1 MRKHKKRIRGLRQSD
16 QDFAVFLKRMR
27 VKVGVS
33 GEMLGD
39 GILDV
44 SQISKIECG
53 VRPTS
58 KMLRNRLLG
67 RLGVTP
73 DMYENLLDI
82 EDYAVWEQ
90 QQEILRAID
99 RRDFQKAQQLIRG
112 YGGQALEEDSV
123 GRQFCLMMKAE
134 ILKLQGADARELGSC
149 YETAVHLTVPE
160 VEQIYEKEKLL
171 SVLEINTVLEYE
183 FYRKENGAS
192 AEAFAVKCRY
202 LMRYVEKSL
211 YDELSKAKIYPKIVY
226 YYLRELPSRDDRMA
240 LEDLQEALRVCDQ
253 AVEMLRDT
261 GRAFYL
267 VELLEYKR
275 KLLGY
280 IIKFLA
286 EDGKEQEAERH
297 QMALQESAELEDLL
311 KKLYAEYGIPE
322 YMQDCTYLYWQRW
335 VFSIGD
341 VLRIRRNMYGMTQ
354 QEVCD
359 GICSAKSLGR
369 AENKHT
375 NMQREPLGKVLRR
388 LGVSKEIQKTNIVTN
403 DREVLQLRT
412 ELLACRNNR
421 ESAKARELL
430 KQIKDRI
437 CLDIPENMQYVMEYE
452 ASLDLMEGKITGEE
466 FVLREEKALQC
477 TLDLKE
483 LCDMEE
489 IYLTEMEMACIRQKM
504 RYLDPA
510 EKLKQIDFLI
520 RFFDCLERR
529 YELSDYIAMYEYV
542 MVSVTSELGNMGEY
556 RLATGLDK
564 KVLKEVLRCRRLG
577 TVDDF
582 IYDMLWNEN
591 EQQTGDGQQTEKEKM
606 TDGLRLCARISH
618 FSKQTFCETF
628 YLDKLSQSIAPSLS
642 GLSLQGETDSS
653 PA

>member
-27 VKVGVS
+27 EKVGVS

-39 GILDV
+39 GILEA
-44 SQISKIECG
+44 SQISKIERG

-90 QQEILRAID
+90 QQELLRAID

-112 YGGQALEEDSV
+112 YSGQALQEDPV
-123 GRQFCLMMKAE
+123 EHQFCLLMKAE
-134 ILKLQGADARELGSC
+134 ILKLQGADARELDSC

-202 LMRYVEKSL
+202 LMKYVEKSL

-226 YYLRELPSRDDRMA
+226 YYLRELPSRDDGMA

-275 KLLGY
+275 ELLGH
-280 IIKFLA
+280 IIRLFI
-286 EDGKEQEAERH
+286 EDGKAPEAERH
-297 QMALQESAELEDLL
+297 QMALQESAELEELL

-322 YMQDCTYLYWQRW
+322 YMQDDTYLYWQRW

-354 QEVCD
+354 QEVCE

-412 ELLACRNNR
+412 ELASCRNNC
-421 ESAKARELL
+421 EIAKARELI
-430 KQIKDRI
+430 KQIKERI
-437 CLDIPENMQYVMEYE
+437 CMEIPENMQYVMEYE
-452 ASLDLMEGKITGEE
+452 ASLDLMERKITGKE

-477 TLDLKE
+477 TLDLNE

-489 IYLTEMEMACIRQKM
+489 VYLTEMEMTCIRQKI
-504 RYLDPA
+504 RYLNPA
-510 EKLKQIDFLI
+510 EKRRQINFLI
-520 RFFDCLERR
+520 RFFDHIEQKYQLA
-529 YELSDYIAMYEYV
+529 DYIVMYEYV
-542 MVSVTSELGNMGEY
+542 MICATNELGSMGEY
-556 RLATGLDK
+556 QLATELDK

-577 TVDDF
+577 AVNDF

-591 EQQTGDGQQTEKEKM
+591 EQQTGDGQQMEKEKM
-606 TDGLRLCARISH
+606 TDGLRLCATISH
-618 FSKQTFCETF
+618 FEKQTYYETF
-628 YLDKLSQSIAPSLS
+628 YLNKLS
-642 GLSLQGETDSS
+642 
-653 PA
+653 

>member
-27 VKVGVS
+27 EKVGVS

-39 GILDV
+39 GILEA
-44 SQISKIECG
+44 SQISKIERG

-90 QQEILRAID
+90 QQELLRAID

-112 YGGQALEEDSV
+112 YSGQALQEDPV

-134 ILKLQGADARELGSC
+134 ILKLQGADARELDSC

-202 LMRYVEKSL
+202 LMKYVEKSL

-226 YYLRELPSRDDRMA
+226 YYLRELPSWDDGMGM
-240 LEDLQEALRVCDQ
+240 EDLQEALRVCDQ
-253 AVEMLRDT
+253 AVEILRDT
-261 GRAFYL
+261 KRAFYL
-267 VELLEYKR
+267 IELLEYKR
-275 KLLGY
+275 ELLGH
-280 IIKFLA
+280 IISLFI
-286 EDGKEQEAERH
+286 EDGKAPEAERH
-297 QMALQESAELEDLL
+297 QMALQESAELEELL

-322 YMQDCTYLYWQRW
+322 YMQDDTYLYWQRW

-354 QEVCD
+354 QEVCE
-359 GICSAKSLGR
+359 GICSPKSLGR

-388 LGVSKEIQKTNIVTN
+388 LGVSKEIQKTDIVTN

-412 ELLACRNNR
+412 ELAFCRNNF
-421 ESAKARELL
+421 EIAKSRELL

-437 CLDIPENMQYVMEYE
+437 CLEIPENLQYVMEYE
-452 ASLDLMEGKITGEE
+452 ASLDLMEGKITGKE

-477 TLDLKE
+477 TLGLIE

-489 IYLTEMEMACIRQKM
+489 VYLTEMEMACIRQKM
-504 RYLDPA
+504 RYLDPT
-510 EKLKQIDFLI
+510 EKRRQIDFVI
-520 RFFDCLERR
+520 RFFERLEQK
-529 YELSDYIAMYEYV
+529 YQLTDYISMYEYA
-542 MVSVTSELGNMGEY
+542 MMCVTSELGNMGEY
-556 RLATGLDK
+556 QLATELDK
-564 KVLKEVLRCRRLG
+564 KVLKEILRCRRLDAVNHF
-577 TVDDF
+577 T
-582 IYDMLWNEN
+582 YDMLWNEN
-591 EQQTGDGQQTEKEKM
+591 EQQTDDGQQMEKEKM
-606 TDGLRLCARISH
+606 TDGLRLCTIISH
-618 FSKQTFCETF
+618 FNKQTFYEMF
-628 YLDKLSQSIAPSLS
+628 YLNKLS
-642 GLSLQGETDSS
+642 
-653 PA
+653 

>member
-27 VKVGVS
+27 EKVGVS

-44 SQISKIECG
+44 SQISKIERG

-90 QQEILRAID
+90 QQELLRAID

-112 YGGQALEEDSV
+112 YSGQALQEDPV
-123 GRQFCLMMKAE
+123 EHQFCLLMKAE
-134 ILKLQGADARELGSC
+134 ILKLQGADARELNSC
-149 YETAVHLTVPE
+149 YEMAVHLTVLE

-202 LMRYVEKSL
+202 LMKYVEKSL

-226 YYLRELPSRDDRMA
+226 YYLRELPSRDDGMA

-253 AVEMLRDT
+253 AVEVLRDT
-261 GRAFYL
+261 KRAFYL

-275 KLLGY
+275 ELLGH
-280 IIKFLA
+280 IIRLFI
-286 EDGKEQEAERH
+286 EDGKAPEAERH
-297 QMALQESAELEDLL
+297 QMALQESAELEELL

-322 YMQDCTYLYWQRW
+322 YMQDDTYLYWQRW

-354 QEVCD
+354 QEVCE

-421 ESAKARELL
+421 EIAKARELL
-430 KQIKDRI
+430 EQIKDRI
-437 CLDIPENMQYVMEYE
+437 CLEIPENMQYVMEYE

-477 TLDLKE
+477 TLDRKE

-510 EKLKQIDFLI
+510 EKRRQIDFMI
-520 RFFDCLERR
+520 RFFERLEQK
-529 YELSDYIAMYEYV
+529 YQLTDYISMYEYA
-542 MVSVTSELGNMGEY
+542 MISITSELGNMGEY
-556 RLATGLDK
+556 RLAIELDK
-564 KVLKEVLRCRRLG
+564 KVLKEVLRCRRLDAVNHF
-577 TVDDF
+577 T
-582 IYDMLWNEN
+582 YDMLWNEN
-591 EQQTGDGQQTEKEKM
+591 EQQTDDGQQMEKEKM
-606 TDGLRLCARISH
+606 TDGLKLCTIISH
-618 FSKQTFCETF
+618 FNKQTFYEMF
-628 YLDKLSQSIAPSLS
+628 YLNKIN
-642 GLSLQGETDSS
+642 
-653 PA
+653 